1 MSTSIRMTRFEIM
14 MLCWYFVLLMLICV
28 CCMAYRLIDHDR
40 QLWPKKKRSAIISGS
55 VFLLFIPLL
64 RLNPT
69 PLRIPFYWN
78 YLSFFY
84 LHVRLIL
91 ALPPLDW
98 SRRSGPMR
106 YNGHI
111 PKSLSGNDSG
121 YCSTSHGAVYVY
133 KPIAR
138 NSSGVKNKHGCSKNL
153 SMPQLETAKGLQRR
167 DTPAVVQS
175 LITSAQEE
183 IYVIADHQWHSTL
196 CILALITEIE
206 RHPLW
211 AR

>member
-1 MSTSIRMTRFEIM
+1 
-14 MLCWYFVLLMLICV
+14 
-28 CCMAYRLIDHDR
+28 
-40 QLWPKKKRSAIISGS
+40 
-55 VFLLFIPLL
+55 
-64 RLNPT
+64 
-69 PLRIPFYWN
+69 
-78 YLSFFY
+78 
-84 LHVRLIL
+84 VRLIL

-98 SRRSGPMR
+98 SRRNGPMR

-175 LITSAQEE
+175 LITSVQEE
-183 IYVIADHQWHSTL
+183 IYVIADHQ
-196 CILALITEIE
+196 
-206 RHPLW
+206 
-211 AR
+211 